1 MQATSQ
7 LFRTTRFLAIGA
19 TAAAAFGLAAPGIA
33 EDAAKSQPTK
43 AERTIEYRQS
53 ALYLLGWN
61 IGPIAMM
68 VKGEI
73 PFDAKTVELRAMR
86 LAQIAPMIA
95 EGFPPDSQTGA
106 PTKAKPEIWQ
116 NMDDFKSKAAA
127 LEIATTKFTETAKSG
142 DPKLVAAGLGEV
154 GKACKACHDQYRA
167 D

>member
-1 MQATSQ
+1 MKDTSSISR
-7 LFRTTRFLAIGA
+7 RTRMLALGA
-19 TAAAAFGLAAPGIA
+19 AGAAALGLAAPGLA
-33 EDAAKSQPTK
+33 EQAGKSQPTK
-43 AERTIEYRQS
+43 AERTIKYRQS

-61 IGPIAMM
+61 IGPIAAM
-68 VKGEI
+68 VKGDI
-73 PFDAKTVELRAMR
+73 PFDAKTAELRATR

-95 EGFPPDSQTGA
+95 EGFPADSQTGA

-127 LEIATTKFTETAKSG
+127 LEQATAKLAEAASSG

-154 GKACKACHDQYRA
+154 GGACKACHDKYKA